1 MPTRRELPNGWEKTT
16 LKYLYH
22 PDTFTRS
29 SLIWHLRT
37 FSRTTYGHEHG
48 WHTVATRCGRPTSPH
63 APIEHRTRPTTT
75 WDGYSA
81 VETMHSTAQPRQ
93 HASDR
98 TQQAQTHTVRRA
110 PTSTDKR
117 SLRRHVQSC
126 CNGFRGAAARRARR
140 ASAPSRSHPK
150 TPTSRMLQP
159 DLAAA
164 ALQARRPAR
173 RGW

>member
-1 MPTRRELPNGWEKTT
+1 MRDLC
-16 LKYLYH
+16 
-22 PDTFTRS
+22 
-29 SLIWHLRT
+29 
-37 FSRTTYGHEHG
+37 FSHGTTYGHAQAHG

-110 PTSTDKR
+110 PSTTGKR
-117 SLRRHVQSC
+117 RLRTHTQSC
-126 CNGFRGAAARRARR
+126 CKDFGAQQ
-140 ASAPSRSHPK
+140 H
-150 TPTSRMLQP
+150 TQDTSGNCP
-159 DLAAA
+159 EH
-164 ALQARRPAR
+164 
-173 RGW
+173 W